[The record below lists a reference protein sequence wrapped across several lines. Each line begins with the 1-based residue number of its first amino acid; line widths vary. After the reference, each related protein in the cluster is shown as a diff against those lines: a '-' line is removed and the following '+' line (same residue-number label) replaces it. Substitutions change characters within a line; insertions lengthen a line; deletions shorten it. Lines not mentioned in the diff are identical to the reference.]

1 MSNVLA
7 QDALVNSTCEMEE
20 PMYPYPEEDELVS
33 FFEVEPKIINRAVG
47 LDCSILIF
55 HKTFG
60 EEDIYCEIDF
70 VYGRIRF
77 TWKRQSKPEVSLE
90 LRDIQSLELRTD
102 KDIQAL
108 IAKFSQEGQL
118 LDFELRLKPQIRV
131 KLGDDVLP

>member
-1 MSNVLA
+1 
-7 QDALVNSTCEMEE
+7 
-20 PMYPYPEEDELVS
+20 MYPYPEEDELVS

-47 LDCSILIF
+47 LDCGILIF
-55 HKTFG
+55 RKTFG

-70 VYGRIRF
+70 VYSRIRF
-77 TWKRQSKPEVSLE
+77 AWKRQSKPEVSLE

-131 KLGDDVLP
+131 KLGDEVLP